1 MRTTRRQ
8 TPVTDAQLRRIAVEA
23 SCDPRTVLR
32 VLEGAPVDTLARERA
47 RDVLI
52 RAGLLP
58 STEPECSKGA
68 A

>member
-1 MRTTRRQ
+1 MRTTKRSVR
-8 TPVTDAQLRRIAVEA
+8 VTDAQLRRVAVEA

-32 VLEGAPVDTLARERA
+32 VLEGACVCTLARERA
-47 RDVLI
+47 RDALV

-58 STEPECSKGA
+58 LVDQAPAPEA